1 MVATLL
7 GVLKAGAGYLPL
19 DHHHPEARIAFMLED
34 AAVKVGVVVLRRGG
48 GRGSVRVQEWGFKV
62 LGSALTG
69 CISRI
74 AFMLEDAAVK
84 VSGALVHRVDLGAW
98 SMVLECRQ

>member
-1 MVATLL
+1 
-7 GVLKAGAGYLPL
+7 
-19 DHHHPEARIAFMLED
+19 
-34 AAVKVGVVVLRRGG
+34 
-48 GRGSVRVQEWGFKV
+48 VQEWGFKV

>member
-1 MVATLL
+1 
-7 GVLKAGAGYLPL
+7 
-19 DHHHPEARIAFMLED
+19 MLED

-48 GRGSVRVQEWGFKV
+48 GRGEGGSVRVQEWGFKV

>member
-34 AAVKVGVVVLRRGG
+34 AAVKV
-48 GRGSVRVQEWGFKV
+48 
-62 LGSALTG
+62 
-69 CISRI
+69 
-74 AFMLEDAAVK
+74 
-84 VSGALVHRVDLGAW
+84 SGALVHRVDLGAW